1 MSQVGLAHGR
11 MTSPYHDYFQ
21 YFFEAADTVAGFWQ
35 PLAKSVGRSQL
46 EVANLSA
53 KQGQAALTW
62 GRTIAMSP
70 TPAGIM
76 SANLQYW
83 QTVTGHMSESSR
95 KFASAVATAGP
106 DSDPFQLLELPVKR
120 SRDTLVIDAG
130 EPGGDSAPQRRV
142 A

>member
-1 MSQVGLAHGR
+1 MSQVGLAHRR

-21 YFFEAADTVAGFWQ
+21 YFFEAADTMAGFWQ
-35 PLAKSVGRSQL
+35 PAAKTIGRSQL
-46 EVANLSA
+46 EMANLSA

-83 QTVTGHMSESSR
+83 QSVTEFMNESSR
-95 KFASAVATAGP
+95 KLASAVAIAGP
-106 DSDPFQLLELPVKR
+106 DSDPFQLLKLPVKR
-120 SRDTLVIDAG
+120 SHDTLVIDPSESA
-130 EPGGDSAPQRRV
+130 GDSAPQRRV